1 MDSEKEKENFNGI
14 MVRYFKEIGKQER
27 KMDQEYGLLHQVTAM
42 KDNGL
47 MVDNMELA
55 LISIKIVLIKESL

>member
-1 MDSEKEKENFNGI
+1 VI
-14 MVRYFKEIGKQER
+14 
-27 KMDQEYGLLHQVTAM
+27 AM

-55 LISIKIVLIKESL
+55 LISIKIVLIKENL